1 MTINLNCD
9 ERLDDLGRKGY
20 KLIQNKNAFCFGMDS
35 VLLAAFAKA
44 NEEDKCIDLGCGN
57 GIIPILLEARTNAKH
72 IIGLEIQDISV
83 DLAKRSVEYNGLND
97 KINIVPCQSNMCPV
111 AQSCLTVCDPMD
123 CKPPGS
129 SVHGISQAGILEWAA
144 ISSRDS
150 FGPRYQTC
158 LLPWQAYS
166 LPLSHLGSP
175 I

>member
-97 KINIVPCQSNMCPV
+97 KINIVQGDIKEASSIFGAATFDVVTSN
-111 AQSCLTVCDPMD
+111 
-123 CKPPGS
+123 PPYMNEN
-129 SVHGISQAGILEWAA
+129 HGLKNPQDVKA
-144 ISSRDS
+144 IAR
-150 FGPRYQTC
+150 
-158 LLPWQAYS
+158 
-166 LPLSHLGSP
+166 H
-175 I
+175 